1 MATPTRDIIVIGA
14 SAGGVE
20 ALQTFA
26 RALPADFPGS
36 IFITLHFPEHGT
48 SVMPRILS
56 RAGPLPAVHAVNGE
70 PIVRSRIH
78 VAPHDHHLLLTPHS
92 LRVTRGPKENGNRP
106 AVDPMFRSAAIAFGP
121 RVIGVVLTGNLDDGT
136 AGLAAIKRRG
146 GIAVVQDPEDTLFP
160 SMPRSAIENVA
171 VDRVVP
177 VKQMPKIIAEL
188 MEKPIPL
195 VEYPIAKS
203 DIMENDLSAATP
215 DSVGLPE
222 TDRPGQ
228 LSSYGCPDCGGV
240 LWELR
245 DGEFLRFRC
254 RVGHAWTADALLAEQ
269 SETRDDALWVALRAL
284 EESAILSRQIAARHR
299 QRGAQRLADRFD
311 DQGRATEER
320 ADVIRNALL
329 KERGIQ
335 VTPDQERSDPRQAS

>member
-70 PIVRSRIH
+70 PIVRSRIY
-78 VAPHDHHLLLTPHS
+78 VAPPDHHLLLTPHS

-203 DIMENDLSAATP
+203 DIMENDLSAVTA
-215 DSVGLPE
+215 DSVELPE
-222 TDRPGQ
+222 TERPGQ

-269 SETRDDALWVALRAL
+269 SETMDDALWVALRAL

-311 DQGRATEER
+311 DQGRATEAR